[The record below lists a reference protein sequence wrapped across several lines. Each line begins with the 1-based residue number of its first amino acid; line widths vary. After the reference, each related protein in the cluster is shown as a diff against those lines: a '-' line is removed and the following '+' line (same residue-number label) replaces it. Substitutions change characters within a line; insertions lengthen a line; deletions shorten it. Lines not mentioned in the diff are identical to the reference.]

1 MVQKLSKGDILICL
15 ISGGGSALLSMPVA
29 INKDKNEQEN
39 LGLKLE
45 TIKSVVK
52 AGCNINQLNT
62 IRSCLSELKAGR
74 LAEKASNANIIS
86 LIISDVINDEL
97 DIISSGPTC
106 LLKYPSEK
114 FIESLEIIENLNL
127 KSKIP
132 EEVFDFIK
140 NNSLLKSTEYLN
152 TINTE
157 HYLIGNNKYATNA
170 ILNNPI
176 IQDYDYKKI
185 IMNDIDGESKLIG
198 SIYAC
203 LTYMLL
209 LNKTDWKNSEIME
222 HLKLY
227 LIENYC
233 DNQLDKFIIQLKDL
247 FQNKNEKCKICLIS
261 GGETTVTFIDT
272 MYDSGLGGRNHELV
286 LSYEYTFNRLIK
298 NNLNKL
304 KNYRFIFSSFGSD
317 GIDGPT
323 DSAGAY
329 VTNNEVN
336 SLSNIDIINS
346 YLLKHDSYKYY
357 SKVDRLLKTGP
368 TGTNVSDIQ
377 ILMIE
382 TF

>member
-1 MVQKLSKGDILICL
+1 
-15 ISGGGSALLSMPVA
+15 MPVT
-29 INKDKNEQEN
+29 INRDKNEQEN
-39 LGLKLE
+39 LSLKLE
-45 TIKSVVK
+45 TIKTVVK

-74 LAEKASNANIIS
+74 LADKASNANIIS

-106 LLKYPSEK
+106 LLKYPNEK
-114 FIESLEIIENLNL
+114 FIKSLEIIENLNL

-209 LNKTDWKNSEIME
+209 LNKTDWKNFEIME

-261 GGETTVTFIDT
+261 GGETTVTFIDS

-298 NNLNKL
+298 NNVNKL
-304 KNYRFIFSSFGSD
+304 KNYQFIFSSFGSD

-329 VTNNEVN
+329 VTNNEIN
-336 SLSNIDIINS
+336 SLSNLDIIYS
-346 YLLKHDSYKYY
+346 YLLKHDSYNYY

-377 ILMIE
+377 ILMIK